1 MIVFPCAAR
10 SSLFASFRCSAHLF
24 LCFLQYLAEP
34 VAVKAGDIIKGH
46 IDVKR
51 NDKNPRDLD
60 IEMAVGKGKIPAKA
74 TSYRLR

>member
-1 MIVFPCAAR
+1 
-10 SSLFASFRCSAHLF
+10 
-24 LCFLQYLAEP
+24 
-34 VAVKAGDIIKGH
+34 VKAGDIIKGH